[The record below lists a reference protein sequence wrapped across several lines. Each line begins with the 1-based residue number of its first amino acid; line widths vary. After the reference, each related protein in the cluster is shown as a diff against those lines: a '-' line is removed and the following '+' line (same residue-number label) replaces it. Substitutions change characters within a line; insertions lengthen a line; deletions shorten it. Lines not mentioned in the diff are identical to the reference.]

1 MDRREGEGAKQH
13 IFQRE
18 HGNESEYEEMGEDSP
33 RTKKGSQS
41 VYSFFV
47 KKKKTLKKK
56 LWEYN
61 HSWETLDPSRRLHI
75 KENVENYTLDLCK
88 TLNCWFWE
96 TIINE
101 EAKTLLIWREFF
113 KKKKKQPS
121 NNCWAGIMKLNS
133 GEGF

>member
-1 MDRREGEGAKQH
+1 METKVNMKKWGKTVPELRKGANQY
-13 IFQRE
+13 ILFLL
-18 HGNESEYEEMGEDSP
+18 
-33 RTKKGSQS
+33 
-41 VYSFFV
+41 

-75 KENVENYTLDLCK
+75 KENVENYRLDLCK

-113 KKKKKQPS
+113 KKKKKTTQ
-121 NNCWAGIMKLNS
+121 
-133 GEGF
+133 